1 MLFLTLII
9 GIILNAMGY
18 IPPGNINLTV
28 AQLTINKG
36 MRQALYFILSFSIV
50 EVFFTFGMMRFAR
63 WVMSDINVND
73 NVSELKLGTYVDT
86 FMILL
91 FLVMGTI
98 TWVNRKKLPKT
109 RAEDNRSKKGSV
121 FYGMLLGVLNPVQIP
136 FWLFFGNYIILH
148 EWITTD
154 YLSLIIFSLGSGMG
168 SALALYG
175 YAHFAKYI
183 QEKFTLSSHLI
194 NRAIAIFL
202 FTLALYLIVKQA
214 GIYLHWWVY

>member
-1 MLFLTLII
+1 MLFLTLLI
-9 GIILNAMGY
+9 GIVLNAMGY

-36 MRQALYFILSFSIV
+36 MRQALYFILSFSCV

-63 WVMSDINVND
+63 WVSSDVNLD
-73 NVSELKLGTYVDT
+73 ANISEVRLGTYVDL

-91 FLVMGTI
+91 FIVMGTI
-98 TWVNRKKLPKT
+98 TWVNRKKVPKT
-109 RAEDNRSKKGSV
+109 RSEDNRSRKGSV

-136 FWLFFGNYIILH
+136 FWLFFGNYVILH
-148 EWITTD
+148 EWIHTN
-154 YLSLIIFSLGSGMG
+154 YLSLVIFSFGSGIG

-183 QEKFTLSSHLI
+183 QEKFALSSHII
-194 NRAIAIFL
+194 NRSIALFL
-202 FTLALYLIVKQA
+202 YALALYLIIKQTLV
-214 GIYLHWWVY
+214 YLG

>member
-1 MLFLTLII
+1 MLLLTLII
-9 GIILNAMGY
+9 GILLNAMGY

-63 WVMSDINVND
+63 WIVSDVSLD
-73 NVSELKLGTYVDT
+73 ASVSEVRLGTYVDV
-86 FMILL
+86 FMIML
-91 FLVMGTI
+91 FIVMGTI

-109 RAEDNRSKKGSV
+109 RAEDNRSKRGSV

-148 EWITTD
+148 DWIETD
-154 YLSLIIFSLGSGMG
+154 YLSLVIFSLGSGMG

-183 QEKFTLSSHLI
+183 QEKFALSSLLI
-194 NRAIAIFL
+194 NKSIAIFL
-202 FTLALYLIVKQA
+202 WVLALYLIVKQL
-214 GIYLHWWVY
+214 GIQFHWWG

>member
-9 GIILNAMGY
+9 GILLNAMGY

-36 MRQALYFILSFSIV
+36 MRQALYFILSFSCV

-63 WVMSDINVND
+63 WVSSDVNLD
-73 NVSELKLGTYVDT
+73 ANISEVRLGTYVDA

-91 FLVMGTI
+91 FIVMGTI
-98 TWVNRKKLPKT
+98 TWINRKKVPKT
-109 RAEDNRSKKGSV
+109 KAEDNRSRKGSV

-136 FWLFFGNYIILH
+136 FWLFFGNYVILH
-148 EWITTD
+148 EWIHTD
-154 YLSLIIFSLGSGMG
+154 YLSLVIFSFGSGIG
-168 SALALYG
+168 SAVALYG

-183 QEKFTLSSHLI
+183 QEKFALSSLLV
-194 NRAIAIFL
+194 NKSIAIFL
-202 FTLALYLIVKQA
+202 WILALYLIIKQTLV
-214 GIYLHWWVY
+214 YLG

>member
-1 MLFLTLII
+1 MFLLTFLI

-50 EVFFTFGMMRFAR
+50 EMFFTFGMMRFAR
-63 WVMSDINVND
+63 WISSDVNLD
-73 NVSELKLGTYVDT
+73 SSISEVRLGTYVDA

-91 FLVMGTI
+91 FIVMGTI
-98 TWVNRKKLPKT
+98 TWVNRKKVPKT
-109 RAEDNRSKKGSV
+109 KAEDNRRRGSV
-121 FYGMLLGVLNPVQIP
+121 FYGMLLGIVNPVQIP
-136 FWLFFGNYIILH
+136 FWLFFGNYVILH
-148 EWITTD
+148 DWIQTN
-154 YLSLIIFSLGSGMG
+154 YLSLIIFSIGSGLG

-183 QEKFTLSSHLI
+183 QEKFALSSHII
-194 NRAIAIFL
+194 NRSIALFL
-202 FTLALYLIVKQA
+202 FALALYLAIKQTV
-214 GIYLHWWVY
+214 IYLG

>member
-9 GIILNAMGY
+9 GVLLNALGY

-73 NVSELKLGTYVDT
+73 NVNELRLGTYVDS

-91 FLVMGTI
+91 FITMGTI
-98 TWVNRKKLPKT
+98 TWVNRKKVPKT
-109 RAEDNRSKKGSV
+109 KSEDNRSKKGSV
-121 FYGMLLGVLNPVQIP
+121 FYGMLLGILNPVQIP

-148 EWITTD
+148 DWVETD
-154 YLSLIIFSLGSGMG
+154 YLSLIIFSLGSGIG

-183 QEKFTLSSHLI
+183 QEKFALSSLLI
-194 NRAIAIFL
+194 NRSIAIFL
-202 FTLALYLIVKQA
+202 YVLALYLVIKQL
-214 GIYLHWWVY
+214 GIYLNW

>member
-9 GIILNAMGY
+9 GVLLNAMGY

-36 MRQALYFILSFSIV
+36 LRQALYFILSFSIV

-63 WVMSDINVND
+63 WVMSDIDVND
-73 NVSELKLGTYVDT
+73 SVSELKLGTYVDA

-98 TWVNRKKLPKT
+98 TWINRKKTPKT
-109 RAEDNRSKKGSV
+109 RADDNRSRKGSV
-121 FYGMLLGVLNPVQIP
+121 FYGALLGVLNPVQIP

-148 EWITTD
+148 EWIRTD
-154 YLSLIIFSLGSGMG
+154 YLSLVIFSLGSGMG

-183 QEKFTLSSHLI
+183 QEKFTLSSYLI
-194 NRAIAIFL
+194 NRSIAIFL
-202 FTLALYLIVKQA
+202 FSLALYLTVKQS
-214 GIYLHWWVY
+214 GIYMHWWAY

>member
-9 GIILNAMGY
+9 GILLNAMGY

-36 MRQALYFILSFSIV
+36 MRQALYFILAFSCV

-63 WVMSDINVND
+63 WTASDVIETKID
-73 NVSELKLGTYVDT
+73 RVSLGTYVDV

-91 FLVMGTI
+91 FVVMGTI
-98 TWVNRKKLPKT
+98 TWINRKKIPKT
-109 RAEDNRSKKGSV
+109 KAEDNRSKKGSV

-136 FWLFFGNYIILH
+136 FWLFFGNYVIFH
-148 EWITTD
+148 DWIHTD
-154 YLSLIIFSLGSGMG
+154 YLSLIIFSFGSGAG

-175 YAHFAKYI
+175 YAHFARYI
-183 QEKFTLSSHLI
+183 QEKFALSSHI
-194 NRAIAIFL
+194 VNRSIALFL
-202 FTLALYLIVKQA
+202 YALALYLVIKQC
-214 GIYLHWWVY
+214 GIYLNWWDY

>member
-1 MLFLTLII
+1 MLLLTFII
-9 GIILNAMGY
+9 GVLLNAMGY

-36 MRQALYFILSFSIV
+36 MRQALYFILSFSCV

-63 WVMSDINVND
+63 WISSD
-73 NVSELKLGTYVDT
+73 VSLDSNISQVRLGTYVDA
-86 FMILL
+86 FMIML
-91 FLVMGTI
+91 FIVMGTI
-98 TWVNRKKLPKT
+98 TWVNRKKVPKT

-136 FWLFFGNYIILH
+136 FWLFFGNYVILH
-148 EWITTD
+148 DWIQTN
-154 YLSLIIFSLGSGMG
+154 YLSLVIFSIGSGLG

-183 QEKFTLSSHLI
+183 QEKFALSSHLI
-194 NRAIAIFL
+194 NKAIALFL
-202 FTLALYLIVKQA
+202 FALALYLVIKQTV
-214 GIYLHWWVY
+214 IYLR

>member
-9 GIILNAMGY
+9 GILLNAMGY

-36 MRQALYFILSFSIV
+36 MRQALYFILSFSCV

-63 WVMSDINVND
+63 WVSSDVNLD
-73 NVSELKLGTYVDT
+73 ANISEVRLGTYVDA

-91 FLVMGTI
+91 FIVMGTI
-98 TWVNRKKLPKT
+98 TWVNRKKVPKT
-109 RAEDNRSKKGSV
+109 KAEDNRSRKGSV

-136 FWLFFGNYIILH
+136 FWLFFGNYVILH
-148 EWITTD
+148 EWIHTD
-154 YLSLIIFSLGSGMG
+154 YLSLVIFSFGSGIG
-168 SALALYG
+168 SAVALYG

-183 QEKFTLSSHLI
+183 QEKFALSSLLI
-194 NRAIAIFL
+194 NKSIAIFL
-202 FTLALYLIVKQA
+202 WVLALYLIIKQTLV
-214 GIYLHWWVY
+214 YLG

>member
-1 MLFLTLII
+1 MLLLTFLI

-36 MRQALYFILSFSIV
+36 MRQALYFILAFSCV

-63 WVMSDINVND
+63 WISSD
-73 NVSELKLGTYVDT
+73 VSLDSNISEVRLGLYVDA
-86 FMILL
+86 FMIML
-91 FLVMGTI
+91 FIVMGTI
-98 TWVNRKKLPKT
+98 TWVNRKKVPKT
-109 RAEDNRSKKGSV
+109 RGEDNRSRKGSV

-136 FWLFFGNYIILH
+136 FWLFFGNYVILH
-148 EWITTD
+148 KWIQTN
-154 YLSLIIFSLGSGMG
+154 YLSLIIFSVGSGLG

-183 QEKFTLSSHLI
+183 QEKFALSSHII
-194 NRAIAIFL
+194 NRAIALFL
-202 FTLALYLIVKQA
+202 FALALYLLIKQA
-214 GIYLHWWVY
+214 VIYLG